1 MMTVVVVISGAVIV
15 VEVIPAVV
23 VVRALVCAGA
33 VSDMFVKKVLTVVDM
48 RADVLIIVSDVAV
61 GLFMGALNDVIL
73 GVLSSIDVNVLVDVF
88 AGVIT
93 LFDFDMSAP
102 LEEFRC

>member
-1 MMTVVVVISGAVIV
+1 MLAVVLIIVLVVIVA
-15 VEVIPAVV
+15 
-23 VVRALVCAGA
+23 VRALVCAGA
-33 VSDMFVKKVLTVVDM
+33 VSDMFVKVSAVVGM
-48 RADVLIIVSDVAV
+48 GADVLIIVSDVAV